1 LRQALQTHSSG
12 VSRDARSVNTLDNR
26 SGSPGGASASTG
38 GGRGGGNNSVGK
50 TQQQQQ
56 PPTPT
61 NSQQQN
67 APSNNKI
74 NNNTS
79 SSSSSG
85 MMSPSP
91 ANARSGGA
99 ASTSGTAVTT
109 PFANR
114 SAGTKIVMGTTG
126 QAAPAT
132 VSPNRTHKIIYAWE
146 GGNNQS
152 QRSPVE
158 LNGVVFLPSK
168 QNGFYSRQDTL
179 TPGLDTTPLPE
190 KYVDFQI
197 ILTEEELT
205 TLANRKKTIMSR
217 VGHGFSLKT
226 AADASLHISTPYV
239 DPRRIHKDLLRPVNP
254 DKWISSDPLR
264 VARKGDKF

>member
-1 LRQALQTHSSG
+1 
-12 VSRDARSVNTLDNR
+12 
-26 SGSPGGASASTG
+26 
-38 GGRGGGNNSVGK
+38 VGK
-50 TQQQQQ
+50 TQQQP
-56 PPTPT
+56 PPTNT
-61 NSQQQN
+61 QQQN
-67 APSNNKI
+67 TSSNNKN

-79 SSSSSG
+79 ISSSG

-91 ANARSGGA
+91 ANVRSGGA
-99 ASTSGTAVTT
+99 STGGTAVTT

-126 QAAPAT
+126 QATPAT